1 MSLDSVV
8 KDKKKRAAVGTG
20 HLSHLDGV
28 GGKSRDR
35 RAQSWARS
43 SETAKRSKE
52 SASELSVPSDRGR
65 KELSLF

>member
-28 GGKSRDR
+28 GGKSRDS
-35 RAQSWARS
+35 RAHTVLGSQQ
-43 SETAKRSKE
+43 
-52 SASELSVPSDRGR
+52 
-65 KELSLF
+65 